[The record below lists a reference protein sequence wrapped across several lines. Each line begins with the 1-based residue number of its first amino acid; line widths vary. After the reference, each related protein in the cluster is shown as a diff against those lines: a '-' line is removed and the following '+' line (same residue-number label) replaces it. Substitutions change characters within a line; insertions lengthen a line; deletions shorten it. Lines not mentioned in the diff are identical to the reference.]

1 MKKFL
6 NILIFIIIVSA
17 LLFNSSEVVES
28 IKLSFS
34 ICINNLFPTLIPL
47 LLISNIFIN
56 YNLMNDLNDIFGTFF
71 NKIFGINK
79 NTTFSII
86 MSMISGTPSNAKY
99 LKDTYDLNLI
109 DESDIND
116 CLKFCHFTNP
126 IFILNTIGLTF
137 LNSKKLGLI
146 ILISHFLS
154 SFIIGI
160 FRKKRKVFKENFNT
174 NKKDK
179 KNFISILSNS
189 IISSFNTLLI
199 ILGVIT
205 TCLMLTCIL
214 NKVLLINQDYKF
226 IYGLLEI
233 TQGLKYLSISNLS
246 INIKAIISS
255 FLISFGGICIHI
267 QVFSILDNKKIR
279 YIPYFLSRIIQGM
292 FSSILTF
299 ILINIL

>member
-160 FRKKRKVFKENFNT
+160 FIKKRKVFKEKFNT

-214 NKVLLINQDYKF
+214 NKILLINQDYKF

-233 TQGLKYLSISNLS
+233 TQGLKYLSISNLN

>member
-154 SFIIGI
+154 SFIIVI

-179 KNFISILSNS
+179 KNFISVLSNS

-233 TQGLKYLSISNLS
+233 TQGLKYLSISNLN

>member
-1 MKKFL
+1 MKKIL

-71 NKIFGINK
+71 NKIFGTNK
-79 NTTFSII
+79 NTAFSII

-109 DESDIND
+109 NVNDIND

-154 SFIIGI
+154 SFTIGI
-160 FRKKRKVFKENFNT
+160 FRKKRKVFEENFNT
-174 NKKDK
+174 NRKDK
-179 KNFISILSNS
+179 KNFFSVLSNS

-214 NKVLLINQDYKF
+214 NKILLINQDYRF

-279 YIPYFLSRIIQGM
+279 YIPYFLSRIIQGI

-299 ILINIL
+299 ILVNIL

>member
-34 ICINNLFPTLIPL
+34 ICINNLFPNLIPL

>member
-34 ICINNLFPTLIPL
+34 LCINNLFPTLIPL

-109 DESDIND
+109 DTSDIND

-154 SFIIGI
+154 SFIFGI
-160 FRKKRKVFKENFNT
+160 FRKKRKVFKEKFST

-179 KNFISILSNS
+179 KNFISVLSNS

-279 YIPYFLSRIIQGM
+279 YIPYFLSRIIQGIL
-292 FSSILTF
+292 SSILTF
-299 ILINIL
+299 MLVNIL

>member
-214 NKVLLINQDYKF
+214 NKILLINQDYKF

-233 TQGLKYLSISNLS
+233 TQGLKYLSISNLN

>member
-160 FRKKRKVFKENFNT
+160 FRKK
-174 NKKDK
+174 KK
-179 KNFISILSNS
+179 SI
-189 IISSFNTLLI
+189 
-199 ILGVIT
+199 
-205 TCLMLTCIL
+205 
-214 NKVLLINQDYKF
+214 
-226 IYGLLEI
+226 
-233 TQGLKYLSISNLS
+233 
-246 INIKAIISS
+246 
-255 FLISFGGICIHI
+255 
-267 QVFSILDNKKIR
+267 
-279 YIPYFLSRIIQGM
+279 
-292 FSSILTF
+292 
-299 ILINIL
+299 

>member
-160 FRKKRKVFKENFNT
+160 FIKKRKVFKENFNT

-214 NKVLLINQDYKF
+214 NKILLINQDYKF

-233 TQGLKYLSISNLS
+233 TQGLKYLSISNLN

>member
-1 MKKFL
+1 M
-6 NILIFIIIVSA
+6 
-17 LLFNSSEVVES
+17 E
-28 IKLSFS
+28 
-34 ICINNLFPTLIPL
+34 
-47 LLISNIFIN
+47 
-56 YNLMNDLNDIFGTFF
+56 
-71 NKIFGINK
+71 
-79 NTTFSII
+79 
-86 MSMISGTPSNAKY
+86 Y
-99 LKDTYDLNLI
+99 L
-109 DESDIND
+109 E
-116 CLKFCHFTNP
+116 
-126 IFILNTIGLTF
+126 
-137 LNSKKLGLI
+137 
-146 ILISHFLS
+146 
-154 SFIIGI
+154 
-160 FRKKRKVFKENFNT
+160 KKRKVFKENFNT

-214 NKVLLINQDYKF
+214 NKILLINQDYKF

-233 TQGLKYLSISNLS
+233 TQGLKYLSISNLN

>member
-34 ICINNLFPTLIPL
+34 LCINNLFPTLIPL

-109 DESDIND
+109 DTSDIND

-154 SFIIGI
+154 GFIFGI

-179 KNFISILSNS
+179 KNFINVLSNS

-279 YIPYFLSRIIQGM
+279 YIPYFLSRIIQGIL
-292 FSSILTF
+292 SSILTF
-299 ILINIL
+299 MLVNIL